1 VQDRRGR
8 LLIALFLAMT
18 LLVNFPAIA
27 VIEAVQAATGAPL
40 VPLYV
45 FGVWAL
51 AILAA
56 ALVTEGRRG

>member
-1 VQDRRGR
+1 MV
-8 LLIALFLAMT
+8 
-18 LLVNFPAIA
+18 LLVNFPAVA
-27 VIEAVQAATGAPL
+27 VIEAIQAATGWPL